1 MPHRKG
7 GRTRGSPCSSGVF
20 PSARAGPRLNRSSI
34 CSPTAAKYA
43 GCGFFQPSQTL
54 ANSYRTDANGLPLL
68 DDYNSVSIIT
78 REDGLANN
86 VDPRLDFVIGR
97 PGIRWKTYTTEPYG
111 DNWVRDAG
119 TYGKFGCKRHLISP
133 EDPAMWELGMC
144 DLNWDIIR
152 YADVLLWKAEALI
165 ELGREDE
172 ALPIINKIRQ
182 RAKNSA
188 YVKDWTDN
196 TKNAAKY
203 VIGLYEDGVN
213 CDWTQDYARK
223 ALRHERKIELAMEG
237 DRFFDLVR
245 WGVAAEVMNE
255 YF

>member
-1 MPHRKG
+1 
-7 GRTRGSPCSSGVF
+7 
-20 PSARAGPRLNRSSI
+20 
-34 CSPTAAKYA
+34 
-43 GCGFFQPSQTL
+43 
-54 ANSYRTDANGLPLL
+54 
-68 DDYNSVSIIT
+68 
-78 REDGLANN
+78 
-86 VDPRLDFVIGR
+86 
-97 PGIRWKTYTTEPYG
+97 
-111 DNWVRDAG
+111 
-119 TYGKFGCKRHLISP
+119 
-133 EDPAMWELGMC
+133 MC

-188 YVKDWTDN
+188 YVKDWTDK

-223 ALRHERKIELAMEG
+223 ALRHERKLEFAMEG

-255 YF
+255 YFKAERAHRPYMGEALFTHGKDEYLPIPSAQIELSRGSYKQNPYYNN